1 MIFKKKP
8 YYDSKMSEI
17 VLIGKIID
25 GLRPTIPNNFE
36 NKRIALLLKQC
47 WNSNFEERPR
57 MIEII
62 QQLKQEIEKL
72 SSPLSNFSTMNDFT
86 EVFNKLNIK

>member
-8 YYDSKMSEI
+8 YYDSKMDEN
-17 VLIGKIID
+17 VLIGKIIE
-25 GLRPTIPNNFE
+25 GLRPTIPDNFE
-36 NKRIALLLKQC
+36 NKKIILLLKQC
-47 WNSNFEERPR
+47 WNSNFDERPR

-62 QQLKQEIEKL
+62 QQLKQEIENL

-86 EVFNKLNIK
+86 EIFNKLNIE